1 MPKYA
6 HPNRWF
12 GANPQATASQGKN
25 PHGWTRDTPATWRS
39 ALGLGESKDQEP
51 PEGGGHWYPEPPKR
65 RGPLIAGLVILA
77 IVAIAVGWII
87 GNSTS
92 SSSSSTGNLSATVNP
107 QLAQGGH
114 NFVQFACAACH
125 GMQGKGGP
133 DPSVPM
139 LTTVG
144 QSLSAA
150 QLTNIITY
158 GLGQQ
163 PVPAPT
169 APGGGTGNPAAAAPF
184 MPTWK
189 NILSAS
195 QIADLVAYIQAG
207 LPAIPGAVEQ
217 PAPTGQG
224 AVVAGQVAFI
234 TYGCNNCHGGNG
246 LGGAGNVNAKGQA
259 TAVGALPFIGGP
271 AFNQQFPTTQSVI
284 DVITAGSITGRAP
297 LTSMPH
303 WGGIIPQQ
311 TLNDLVAYIRTL
323 PGAPQ

>member
-1 MPKYA
+1 MPESA

-25 PHGWTRDTPATWRS
+25 PHGWTRETPATWRS
-39 ALGLGESKDQEP
+39 ALGLGESKDREP

-65 RGPLIAGLVILA
+65 RGPMIAGLVILA

-87 GNSTS
+87 GNTTS

-114 NFVQFACAACH
+114 DFVQFACAACH

-133 DPSVPM
+133 DASVPV

-163 PVPAPT
+163 PVPA
-169 APGGGTGNPAAAAPF
+169 GQGTGNPVTGSAGPY

-189 NILSAS
+189 NILSTS

-207 LPAIPGAVEQ
+207 LPAVPGAVEQ
-217 PAPTGQG
+217 PVPTGQG
-224 AVVAGQVAFI
+224 NIVAGQVAFI
-234 TYGCNNCHGGNG
+234 NYGCENCHGGNG
-246 LGGAGNVNAKGQA
+246 LGGASNPNNPGGP
-259 TAVGALPFIGGP
+259 LPFLGGP
-271 AFNQQFPTTQSVI
+271 AFDQQFPTASDVESVI
-284 DVITAGSITGRAP
+284 KSGSIVGKAP

-311 TLNDLVAYIRTL
+311 TLDDLVAYIRTL
-323 PGAPQ
+323 PGAPS